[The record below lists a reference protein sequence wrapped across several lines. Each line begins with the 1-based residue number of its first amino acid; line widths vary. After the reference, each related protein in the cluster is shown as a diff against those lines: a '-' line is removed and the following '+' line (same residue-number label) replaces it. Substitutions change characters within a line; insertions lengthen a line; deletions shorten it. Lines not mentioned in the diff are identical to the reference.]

1 MLVFVSHA
9 TADAELVDAITL
21 QMTALGIETY
31 LAEHDQKAGDSLA
44 AKVEQNIR
52 RSDLVIAVLTSA
64 GFESRYVSW
73 ELGVAHAAGR
83 LVIPL
88 VEVPLN
94 GRDLGPLA
102 GIEYIPFSRQ
112 SPHEALPVLT
122 DRVFALQK
130 AQGAEFNR
138 QQQAQQD
145 RAMLVAALAI
155 AAILL
160 FSASSSS

>member
-112 SPHEALPVLT
+112 SPHEALPALT